1 MNNTPGTTSGDG
13 TRPTTSGGTDNI
25 GAGEKFSGKRAE
37 GGSGSEDTGPAPPE
51 RMAAKRKNAEA
62 SEHDG
67 SAAFG
72 LREDMEPETN
82 KEPPPAA
89 GKKAGER

>member
-1 MNNTPGTTSGDG
+1 MNNTSGNGSGDG

-25 GAGEKFSGKRAE
+25 GAGEKFTGKRAK
-37 GGSGSEDTGPAPPE
+37 GGSENTGPASPE
-51 RMAAKRKNAEA
+51 RMAAKRKDAEA
-62 SEHDG
+62 AEHDG
-67 SAAFG
+67 SAAYG

-89 GKKAGER
+89 GKKAGDR